1 MRGGTAVAL
10 LLVLCLGLAGS
21 LHFLFAQEQPGPFA
35 TDAQAAIAKARN
47 ISLEQ
52 AAGYWLGAADKRK
65 GQDVHRSGAALGV
78 AIRLGR
84 VEALRSGAEP
94 VPDGFKRQFGEHFS
108 QPLLD
113 DARWLVPE
121 AGSRLSRLLARWPV
135 QEGAVTLGNVI
146 VFKTEGASKNR
157 GLFAHEL
164 AHVEQYDELGIGEFA
179 RRYAVDPEPIEKEA
193 RDKSRRVMRSL

>member
-1 MRGGTAVAL
+1 MRGGTAIAL

-35 TDAQAAIAKARN
+35 TDAQAATAKARN

-52 AAGYWLGAADKRK
+52 A
-65 GQDVHRSGAALGV
+65 

-108 QPLLD
+108 QRLLD

-164 AHVEQYDELGIGEFA
+164 AHIEQYDELGIGAFA
-179 RRYAVDPEPIEKEA
+179 RRYAADPEPIEKEA